1 MQKTSSA
8 IVKTTAQIALG
19 ELIGVAVM
27 TAAFVLSGHFDYTVV
42 TGALLGGA
50 GAVLNFFLMSLTVK
64 KSAGRGVQGKNRM
77 ILSYFLRMLLMV
89 GVMVVGIICPYFHW
103 LAVMLPYL
111 MPTLTIYA
119 MRVLGLYRPG
129 QENE

>member
-27 TAAFVLSGHFDYTVV
+27 TAAFALTGHFDYTVV

-64 KSAGRGVQGKNRM
+64 KSAGRGTQGKNRM

-89 GVMVVGIICPYFHW
+89 GVMVLGIICPYFHW

-111 MPTLTIYA
+111 MPALTIYA
-119 MRVLGLYRPG
+119 MRILGVYRPG

>member
-1 MQKTSSA
+1 MRKTSSA
-8 IVKTTAQIALG
+8 IAKTTGQIALG
-19 ELIGVAVM
+19 ELVGIAVM
-27 TAAFVLSGHFDYTVV
+27 VAAFAVLGHFDYTVV
-42 TGALLGGA
+42 TGAVLGGA

-64 KSAGRGVQGKNRM
+64 KSAGRGTQGKNRM

-89 GVMVVGIICPYFHW
+89 GVMVVGIVCPYFHW

>member
-1 MQKTSSA
+1 M
-8 IVKTTAQIALG
+8 VVM
-19 ELIGVAVM
+19 VAVF
-27 TAAFVLSGHFDYTVV
+27 ALLGQFDYTVV

-89 GVMVVGIICPYFHW
+89 GVMVVGIICPYLHW

-119 MRVLGLYRPG
+119 MRLLGLYRPEQG
-129 QENE
+129 DS

>member
-1 MQKTSSA
+1 MHKTSSA
-8 IVKTTAQIALG
+8 IVKTTGQIALG
-19 ELIGVAVM
+19 EAVGLVVMVAVF
-27 TAAFVLSGHFDYTVV
+27 ALLGQFDYTVV

-50 GAVLNFFLMSLTVK
+50 GAVLNFFLMSFTVK

-119 MRVLGLYRPG
+119 MRLLGLYRPEQG
-129 QENE
+129 DS